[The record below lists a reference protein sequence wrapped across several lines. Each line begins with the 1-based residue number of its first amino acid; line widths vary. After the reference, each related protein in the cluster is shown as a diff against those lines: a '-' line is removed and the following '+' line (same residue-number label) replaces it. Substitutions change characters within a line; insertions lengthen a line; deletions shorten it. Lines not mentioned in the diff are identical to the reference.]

1 MEYSELKVLDINKVI
16 PFYMEYYNEQEDSE
30 WTEETVY
37 KRIHQVVT
45 REDSFGLILRD
56 GNSIVGFAMGYFE
69 QYDDGKAYDLIEIV
83 IAHKY
88 QRKGMGT
95 SFMQE
100 LEKRV
105 KELGAFLIQ
114 LQSVNDEKHNTF
126 YGNLGYRDANNL
138 ILKSKM
144 I

>member
-1 MEYSELKVLDINKVI
+1 MEYNILKVTDIEKVI
-16 PFYMEYYNEQEDSE
+16 PLYIEYYNEIEGTE

-45 REDSFGLILRD
+45 IEDSYGLTLSKD
-56 GNSIVGFAMGYFE
+56 NSIIGFAMGYFV

-83 IAHKY
+83 ISYKY
-88 QRKGMGT
+88 QRMGIGT
-95 SFMQE
+95 LFMKE

-114 LQSVNDEKHNTF
+114 LEAVNDEMHNNF
-126 YGNLGYRDANNL
+126 YGNLGDR
-138 ILKSKM
+138 KSVV
-144 I
+144 

>member
-1 MEYSELKVLDINKVI
+1 MEYNILKVTDIEKVI
-16 PFYMEYYNEQEDSE
+16 PLYIEYYNEIEGTE

-45 REDSFGLILRD
+45 IEDSYGLTLSND
-56 GNSIVGFAMGYFE
+56 NSIIGFAMGYFV

-83 IAHKY
+83 ISHKY
-88 QRKGMGT
+88 QRMGIGT
-95 SFMQE
+95 LFMKE

-114 LQSVNDEKHNTF
+114 LEAVNDEMHNNF
-126 YGNLGYRDANNL
+126 YGNLGYGDCKNL
-138 ILKSKM
+138 ILKSKL